1 MKIKFRVI
9 ISILLSIIFLTGCG
23 VKTVAVQE
31 SLENIE
37 RYKTEVEQIV
47 KSSGCD
53 MSYENTGIDAD
64 DIFAEEWIIEINE
77 NERININFEFD
88 ETETDEVVERV
99 SVWYVVEHSE
109 EFGKKFDLELFV
121 NIVNVFSGKKITTD
135 TCAELI
141 EDPKGE
147 YSWEQE
153 DLEYSSLL
161 IGKQKFLN
169 FFEDWSLIYRVD
181 KEHTERLEFW
191 GLTAVSTK
199 Y

>member
-1 MKIKFRVI
+1 MKKLKI
-9 ISILLSIIFLTGCG
+9 ILFTILFLTGCG
-23 VKTVAVQE
+23 VKNVSVQE

-88 ETETDEVVERV
+88 GTETDEVVECV

-109 EFGKKFDLELFV
+109 EFGKKFDLELFA
-121 NIVNVFSGKKITTD
+121 NIVNVFSGEKITTD
-135 TCAELI
+135 ICAELI

-181 KEHTERLEFW
+181 KEHTERLEFG
-191 GLTAVSTK
+191 GLTEASTQ
-199 Y
+199 

>member
-1 MKIKFRVI
+1 MKMKFRVI
-9 ISILLSIIFLTGCG
+9 ISILLSVVFLAGCS
-23 VKTVAVQE
+23 VKTVSVQE
-31 SLENIE
+31 SRENIE
-37 RYKTEVEQIV
+37 RYKTEVEQIAEAAGYIV
-47 KSSGCD
+47 
-53 MSYENTGIDAD
+53 SYEVFEQPSD
-64 DIFAEEWIIEINE
+64 DIVPEEWMIEIDKNV
-77 NERININFEFD
+77 RISIYFEFD
-88 ETETDEVVERV
+88 EAAPNEVTERV

-121 NIVNVFSGKKITTD
+121 NIVNVFSGEKITTD

-191 GLTAVSTK
+191 GLTEASTQ
-199 Y
+199 